1 MEAIRKMSLM
11 PAQRLEKVVPEM
23 RSKGRI
29 KVGADA
35 DIAIFDPETVI
46 DRATFEQP
54 ALYSEGIRHVLVGG
68 VFVVLNDKLVEGVK
82 PGKSIRRA
90 IGNKKL

>member
-1 MEAIRKMSLM
+1 MDAIRKMSLM
-11 PAQRLEKVVPEM
+11 PAQRLEKVVPGM
-23 RSKGRI
+23 RVKGRI

-35 DIAIFDPETVI
+35 DITIFDPATII

-68 VFVVLNDKLVEGVK
+68 VFVVRDEKIVEGIK
-82 PGKSIRRA
+82 PGKAIRRTTR
-90 IGNKKL
+90 